1 MDKNEI
7 INSQKLK
14 EETEKEFGT
23 KIIESNSG
31 STRYSSRDKSY
42 SNLIDFFIKVSK
54 RDPDRGETEW
64 QRLST
69 REKTV
74 AVVKAIF
81 ALIITIG
88 FVAIVSNYGGRLGLI
103 ISLLI
108 VFVGWAIAHRI
119 RKSKS

>member
-1 MDKNEI
+1 MLAEMRIMDKNEI

-54 RDPDRGETEW
+54 RDRRQHISIPTLIGTMGFPHTTWNLYVMES
-64 QRLST
+64 ST
-69 REKTV
+69 NMRST
-74 AVVKAIF
+74 
-81 ALIITIG
+81 L
-88 FVAIVSNYGGRLGLI
+88 
-103 ISLLI
+103 
-108 VFVGWAIAHRI
+108 
-119 RKSKS
+119 